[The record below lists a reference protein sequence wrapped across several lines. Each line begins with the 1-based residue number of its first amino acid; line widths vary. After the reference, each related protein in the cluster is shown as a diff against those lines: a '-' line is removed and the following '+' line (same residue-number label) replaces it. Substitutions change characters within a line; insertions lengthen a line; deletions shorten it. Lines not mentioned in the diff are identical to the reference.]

1 MYNLLYR
8 IIPNWKIMN
17 KKILLIDDSKTQLN
31 TLKILFKREGF
42 DVEIAYDG
50 IDGYQKIF
58 ECTPDI
64 IISDI
69 LMPNL
74 TGYQLCRLVKD
85 NPITKDIPII
95 LLTILEQKID
105 KFWSKKSGADM
116 FLLKSTEFQ
125 NIISCVKTI
134 LEEKPLSEE
143 AKEKIKKH
151 SYSKGLI
158 QAELN
163 EILDNSLMHATVL
176 NEFRLLAMHLEDE
189 SIMAK
194 NLFELLSS
202 ILNFDLAFLIINTP
216 EESEKK
222 VYTGNC
228 LNLENDS
235 IKKAIYKSVTNIF
248 GENTEYNVQTVF
260 ENWCGIEKLND
271 NIFQNSYIHQI
282 KYADNILGAVCFFCS
297 QDKDLENQKL
307 FYTLLKEIDLLITIQ
322 ALFAQNKFLSL
333 TDSLTG
339 LYNRR
344 YLMENIEREFA
355 RSQRYKKEL
364 SIAMIDIDFFKKIND
379 TFGHQAGDFVLRE
392 ITRIIK
398 QSLRKCD
405 IIFRYGG
412 EEILA
417 LLPETAK
424 DKAFIPLER
433 IRKQIETREFIF
445 NGTPI
450 KASISIGITDTA
462 QNIDSIA
469 MFVNQADKAMYQ
481 AKNNGRNRVEL
492 I

>member
-31 TLKILFKREGF
+31 TLKILFKHEGF
-42 DVEIAYDG
+42 DVETACDG
-50 IDGYQKIF
+50 VEGYQKIF
-58 ECTPDI
+58 EKTPDI

-125 NIISCVKTI
+125 NIINCVKTI
-134 LEEKPLSEE
+134 LKEKTLSEE
-143 AKEKIKKH
+143 AKDKIKKH

-163 EILDNSLMHATVL
+163 EILDNSLMQATVL

-194 NLFELLSS
+194 NLFEMLSS
-202 ILNFDLAFLIINTP
+202 ILNFDLAFLVINTP
-216 EESEKK
+216 GENEKK
-222 VYTGNC
+222 IYTGSC
-228 LNLENDS
+228 LNLEDNS
-235 IKKAIYKSVTNIF
+235 IQKAIYKSVTNIF
-248 GENTEYNVQTVF
+248 GKNTEYNVQTVY
-260 ENWCGIEKLND
+260 ENWCGTEKLND
-271 NIFQNSYIHQI
+271 NIFQSSYIHQV
-282 KYADNILGAVCFFCS
+282 KYADSILGAICFFCS

-307 FYTLLKEIDLLITIQ
+307 FHILLKEIDLLITIQ
-322 ALFAQNKFLSL
+322 SLFAQNKFLSL
-333 TDSLTG
+333 TDGLTG

-355 RSQRYKKEL
+355 RAQRYQKEL

-379 TFGHQAGDFVLRE
+379 KFGHQAGDFILKE
-392 ITRIIK
+392 ITDIIK
-398 QSLRKCD
+398 QNLRKSD
-405 IIFRYGG
+405 LIFRYGG
-412 EEILA
+412 EEVLA
-417 LLPETAK
+417 IMPET
-424 DKAFIPLER
+424 DKAKALVPLEK
-433 IRKQIETREFIF
+433 IRKQIENKEFVF
-445 NGTPI
+445 NDTHI
-450 KASISIGITDTA
+450 KTSISIGITDTSQDIA
-462 QNIDSIA
+462 SIA
-469 MFVNQADKAMYQ
+469 MFINQADKAMYQ